1 MSSINP
7 TQGGKLGAQSDG
19 PVLPHDTIEK
29 GHHWRAKDDEF
40 DAGKLG
46 MWLFLGTE
54 VLLFAGLFCG
64 YAIMRM
70 LYPEAFAN
78 GSHYLNWRW
87 GGLNTLVLLWSS
99 YTIASAIRHTQL
111 GNRGWATINLVITWF
126 CALFFILIKFIFEY
140 APKWAEGKRP
150 GVLFDYAYAQH
161 PMEPMWWS
169 LYYAATGIHASHV
182 IIGMGLIGW
191 LIYKN
196 MRGWYGPKNYLAM
209 ENVGLYWHIVD
220 LIWIF
225 LFPLLYLIH

>member
-1 MSSINP
+1 MSTINP
-7 TQGGKLGAQSDG
+7 SSGRDVPAG
-19 PVLPHDTIEK
+19 PKPPHETVEK
-29 GHHWRAKDDEF
+29 GHHWRTKDDEF

-54 VLLFAGLFCG
+54 VLLFSGLFCG
-64 YAIMRM
+64 YAVMRM

-78 GSHYLNWRW
+78 GSHYLNWVY

-99 YTIASAIRHTQL
+99 YTMAAAIRHTQL
-111 GNRGWATINLVITWF
+111 GNKFWAQVNLGITLG
-126 CALFFILIKFIFEY
+126 CAGLFLFIKFFFEY
-140 APKWAEGKRP
+140 IPKWIEGKRP
-150 GVLFDYAYAQH
+150 GVLFNYPYAEH

-191 LIYKN
+191 LFIRNAK
-196 MRGWYGPKNYLAM
+196 GWYGPKNYLAM
-209 ENVGLYWHIVD
+209 ENIGLYWHIVD

>member
-1 MSSINP
+1 MSTIQP
-7 TQGGKLGAQSDG
+7 TSGGKLDG
-19 PVLPHDTIEK
+19 PVLPHDTVEK
-29 GHHWRAKDDEF
+29 GHHWRTKDDEF

-78 GSHYLNWRW
+78 GSHYLNWVY
-87 GGLNTLVLLWSS
+87 GGGNTLVLLLSS
-99 YTIASAIRHTQL
+99 YTMASAIRHTQL
-111 GNRGWATINLVITWF
+111 GDRKWAQINLIITWL
-126 CALFFILIKFIFEY
+126 CALTFLLIKFIFEY
-140 APKWAEGKRP
+140 GPKWAEGKRP
-150 GVLFDYAYAQH
+150 GVLFNYPYAENA
-161 PMEPMWWS
+161 MEPMWWS

-191 LIYKN
+191 LIIRNAK
-196 MRGWYGPKNYLAM
+196 GWYGPKNYLAM
-209 ENVGLYWHIVD
+209 ENIGLYWHIVD

>member
-1 MSSINP
+1 MSTIQP
-7 TQGGKLGAQSDG
+7 TSRGELPTG
-19 PVLPHDTIEK
+19 PLPKHETIEK
-29 GHHWRAKDDEF
+29 GHHWRTKDDEF

-54 VLLFAGLFCG
+54 VLLFSGLFCG

-78 GSHYLNWRW
+78 GSHYLNWVW
-87 GGLNTLVLLWSS
+87 GGSNTLVLLLSS
-99 YTIASAIRHTQL
+99 YTMASAIRHTQL
-111 GNRGWATINLVITWF
+111 GNKEWARWNLIITWL
-126 CALFFILIKFIFEY
+126 CATAFIFIKFTFEY
-140 APKWAEGKRP
+140 IPKWSEGKRP
-150 GVLFDYAYAQH
+150 GVLFDYAYAENA
-161 PMEPMWWS
+161 MEPMWWS

-191 LIYKN
+191 LIIRN
-196 MRGWYGPKNYLAM
+196 ERGWYGPKNYLAM

>member
-1 MSSINP
+1 MSTIQP
-7 TQGGKLGAQSDG
+7 TSRGELPTG
-19 PVLPHDTIEK
+19 PLPKHETIEK
-29 GHHWRAKDDEF
+29 GSHWRTKDDEF

-54 VLLFAGLFCG
+54 VLLFSGLFCG

-78 GSHYLNWRW
+78 GSHYLNWVY
-87 GGLNTLVLLWSS
+87 GGANTLILLWSS
-99 YTIASAIRHTQL
+99 YTMASAIRHTQL
-111 GNRGWATINLVITWF
+111 GNKFWAQVNLAITWC
-126 CALFFILIKFIFEY
+126 CALAFILIKLIFEY
-140 APKWAEGKRP
+140 IPKWSEGKRP
-150 GVLFDYAYAQH
+150 GVLFDYPYAENA
-161 PMEPMWWS
+161 MEPMWWS

-182 IIGMGLIGW
+182 VIGMGLIGW
-191 LIYKN
+191 LYIRN
-196 MRGWYGPKNYLAM
+196 QRGWYGPKNYLAM

>member
-1 MSSINP
+1 MSTIQP
-7 TQGGKLGAQSDG
+7 TSRGELPTG
-19 PVLPHDTIEK
+19 PLPKHETIEK
-29 GHHWRAKDDEF
+29 GHHWRTKDDEF

-54 VLLFAGLFCG
+54 VLLFSGLFCG

-78 GSHYLNWRW
+78 GSHYLNWVW
-87 GGLNTLVLLWSS
+87 GGSNTLILLLSS
-99 YTIASAIRHTQL
+99 YTMASAIRHTQL
-111 GNRGWATINLVITWF
+111 GNKEWARWNLIITWV
-126 CALFFILIKFIFEY
+126 CAAAFIFIKFTFEY
-140 APKWAEGKRP
+140 IPKWSEGKRP
-150 GVLFDYAYAQH
+150 GVLFDYPYAENA
-161 PMEPMWWS
+161 MEPMWWS

-191 LIYKN
+191 LIIRN
-196 MRGWYGPKNYLAM
+196 ERGWYGPKNYLAM